1 MNEIVKLP
9 NQPQSIVETGRLPR
23 GSARQAILVLG
34 MHRSGTSALGGV
46 LEALGATAPKTLMPP
61 HRENPRGFFESIAL
75 AEAHDALLAS
85 AGSCWHDWRP
95 FDPQWIGS
103 DIAEQ
108 HRRTI
113 KALLIEEFGDAPL
126 IFVKDPRIC
135 RFVPFTLSVLAE
147 LNISPVVILPLRNP
161 LEVAASLRRNRDF
174 ALSKSLLLWLRH
186 VLDAEYHSRHLP
198 RYFLSY
204 EKFLT
209 DWRGDMDRAAKKI
222 GVTWPA
228 RSEVSEAKIEQ
239 FLTRELRRERAS
251 VDEIRDHPEV
261 SAMVRET
268 YKILSEIVQ
277 RGESPALLARL
288 DRMRT
293 TFDEDCRMFGSMV
306 AAEQSAAEQLR
317 GELDRKT
324 AETEQFGREKTSLA
338 AELEQRS
345 LEQHSLAEAH
355 KVLAAERDNLS
366 IEVNRLAMEQRS
378 LAEAHEVLTAERDSL
393 VGEVSRLAAE
403 RDGLV
408 TEFNRL
414 AAEQHSLADAYK
426 VLAAERDSLV
436 IEVHRLAAEQYSSAE
451 AREAWTVERDS
462 LVAANNGLIAAQD
475 AILASRSW
483 RVTAPLRSLGKLLSR
498 RDD

>member
-1 MNEIVKLP
+1 MNEIMKLP
-9 NQPQSIVETGRLPR
+9 NRPQSIVDTGGLPR

-46 LEALGATAPKTLMPP
+46 LNALGAGAPKTLMAP

-108 HRRTI
+108 HRRKI
-113 KALLIEEFGDAPL
+113 KALLIEEFGAAPL

-135 RFVPFTLSVLAE
+135 RFVPFALSVLAE
-147 LNISPVVILPLRNP
+147 LDISPVVIVPLRNP
-161 LEVAASLRRNRDF
+161 LEVAYSLRRNRDF

-209 DWRGDMDRAAKKI
+209 DWRGDMDRAATKI

-228 RSEVSEAKIEQ
+228 RSEVSEAKVEQ

-261 SAMVRET
+261 PSMVRET

-277 RGESPALLARL
+277 RGESPGLLDRL
-288 DRMRT
+288 DRVRT
-293 TFDEDCRMFGSMV
+293 AFDEGCRMFGSMV
-306 AAEQSAAEQLR
+306 AAEESAAERLR

-324 AETEQFGREKTSLA
+324 AESEQFGREKAHLA
-338 AELEQRS
+338 AELEVRS
-345 LEQHSLAEAH
+345 LEVNRLATEQHSFAEAH
-355 KVLAAERDNLS
+355 RVLTAERDRLS
-366 IEVNRLAMEQRS
+366 IEVNRLATEQHS
-378 LAEAHEVLTAERDSL
+378 LAETHQILAAERDSL
-393 VGEVSRLAAE
+393 SIEV
-403 RDGLV
+403 
-408 TEFNRL
+408 NRL
-414 AAEQHSLADAYK
+414 AAEQHSLAEVHR
-426 VLAAERDSLV
+426 VLTAERDSLV
-436 IEVHRLAAEQYSSAE
+436 IEVSRLAAEQHSSAE
-451 AREAWTVERDS
+451 AHEAWTVERDG
-462 LVAANNGLIAAQD
+462 LVAANDRLIAAQD

-498 RDD
+498 RDS